1 MKHSIKLNLF
11 VVFFAI
17 LIFSSCGRPGKNDP
31 GSEYMPDMAHSI
43 AYEANIYNYYY
54 NNTWDNQSVKD
65 LKSLSIPGEPVSGT
79 IPRGYAGVAMSK
91 SGKAKR
97 DVMNVLSGASSTSSI
112 AVPVNGSVPFYYAN
126 TDDERTRATAE
137 MIENPFPITTQGLE
151 QGKELYDIFC
161 GICHGKKGDGVGYL
175 VADDNPNA
183 KYPAQPANFLQGDL
197 LTASNGQYYFAIMH
211 GKNVMGGYADK
222 LSYEE
227 RWNVIHHI
235 RSLQATATKTKYD
248 AKVNTLNNIEIPGE
262 TLPPIASDMGTM
274 SDDHH
279 DGEHHEGS
287 DHHGEEHHEGDHHGE
302 EHHEGDHS
310 HDNDHSHDHDEHS
323 HGEHN

>member
-11 VVFFAI
+11 VVIFAI
-17 LIFSSCGRPGKNDP
+17 LILSSCAKPGNNDP

-43 AYEANIYNYYY
+43 AYEANLYNYYY
-54 NNTWDNQSVKD
+54 NNTWDAQSVKD

-91 SGKAKR
+91 TGKAKT
-97 DVMNVLSGASSTSSI
+97 DVMNALSGASSTSAI

-126 TDDERTRATAE
+126 TEDERSRATTE
-137 MIENPFPITTQGLE
+137 MIQNPFPITAKGLE
-151 QGKELYDIFC
+151 EGKELYDIFC

-175 VADDNPNA
+175 VADENTNA
-183 KYPAQPANFLQGDL
+183 KYPAQPANLIQGDL
-197 LTASNGQYYFAIMH
+197 LTASNGRYYFAIMH

-235 RSLQATATKTKYD
+235 RSLQASATKTKYT
-248 AKVNTLNNIEIPGE
+248 AKVNTLNDIEIPGE
-262 TLPPIASDMGTM
+262 TLPPIASEMSHDMDHGHDEGH
-274 SDDHH
+274 DD
-279 DGEHHEGS
+279 DGA
-287 DHHGEEHHEGDHHGE
+287 HHGT

-310 HDNDHSHDHDEHS
+310 HDGDHSHEGKDHS
-323 HGEHN
+323 HEGDDHSHEGGDHK